1 MTFGK
6 DSSVGWQLW
15 KQHFLVFLF
24 LLFVLYVTLLPMWQW
39 VGIQPVLL
47 LIILYHWTL
56 YRPDLL
62 SLEQLVLLSLIQDGI
77 YAYPLGFS
85 ALRLLIDYA
94 LLAASRRML
103 GRQGFMWVWGG
114 FVLFVMIDTVIFTSL
129 LSCVQAQWRS
139 ILPLIPGMF
148 MTISLYPLMVAFM
161 NRFVVKR
168 LSVEC

>member
-6 DSSVGWQLW
+6 DSSIGWQVW

-39 VGIQPVLL
+39 IGVQPVLL
-47 LIILYHWTL
+47 LIILYHWAL
-56 YRPDLL
+56 FRPGLL
-62 SLEQLVLLSLIQDGI
+62 AIEQLVLISLVQDGI

-94 LLAASRRML
+94 LLAASKRMF
-103 GRQGFMWVWGG
+103 GRQGFIGVWGG
-114 FVLFVMIDTVIFTSL
+114 FTLFVIIDAVIFTSL
-129 LSCVQAQWRS
+129 LSCVQAQWMS
-139 ILPLIPGMF
+139 ILPLIPGVV

-168 LSVEC
+168 LSVEP